1 MSSSSVIE
9 KPVNDE
15 TLTVNDNGTIVS
27 GSALDIISGIVANE
41 IGNSFAPEAIKA
53 QAVAAYTY
61 VRFFNDRGQ
70 SPSVILSSNV
80 SDSTRLLVQ
89 SVLGEAVYYN
99 GEIIQAVYSASSAG
113 YTASCKT
120 VWGTDYPY
128 LKSVFCELDEQYDP
142 NYGRTKTFS
151 SSDIKSRVYNK
162 TGISLTGNP
171 ENWFVIDGRLD
182 GKYVGSMS
190 VGGNHAYVSDGKTIN
205 ITGRVF
211 REKIMSFDIRS
222 NAFDIDYNPST
233 DEFTF
238 TTYGYGHGVGLSQN
252 GANNL
257 AKYWG
262 WDYRQILEFYYT
274 GTYVE

>member
-1 MSSSSVIE
+1 M
-9 KPVNDE
+9 
-15 TLTVNDNGTIVS
+15 
-27 GSALDIISGIVANE
+27 
-41 IGNSFAPEAIKA
+41 
-53 QAVAAYTY
+53 
-61 VRFFNDRGQ
+61 
-70 SPSVILSSNV
+70 

-151 SSDIKSRVYNK
+151 SNDIKSRVYNQ
-162 TGISLTGNP
+162 TGISLSGNP
-171 ENWFVIDGRLD
+171 ENWFVIDERVD

-190 VGGNHAYVSDGKTIN
+190 IGGNHAYVSDGKTIN

>member
-1 MSSSSVIE
+1 MR
-9 KPVNDE
+9 
-15 TLTVNDNGTIVS
+15 
-27 GSALDIISGIVANE
+27 
-41 IGNSFAPEAIKA
+41 
-53 QAVAAYTY
+53 Y
-61 VRFFNDRGQ
+61 FNDRGQ

-89 SVLGEAVYYN
+89 SVLGEAVYYD

-113 YTASCKT
+113 YTASCKS
-120 VWGTDYPY
+120 VWGTNFPY
-128 LKSVFCELDEQYDP
+128 LQSVFCELDEEYDP
-142 NYGRTKTFS
+142 NYGRTKSFS

-171 ENWFVIDGRLD
+171 ENWFVIDGRVD

-274 GTYVE
+274 GTYVA